1 MIAVLGDT
9 SSGKSSLLSSLSGIP
24 LPAASSLTT
33 KCPIQLQ
40 VEPKSFHEEN
50 ENENDNDAIHP
61 KKIYKRATVRIQ
73 WKIYSSSSGNNPNG
87 SPRERKRVLER
98 DRPPVFEPRIIT
110 MEEES
115 NVHEDNQ
122 ETFSETQTSSSSAS
136 SFTKTTTNE
145 AQWDAALIQVIKDA
159 QDIILQY
166 RYPCRVAPDVIS
178 VHVQGPHIAYPLT
191 LVDLPGLVQYQP
203 TTLTMAL
210 DDDDD
215 DDDDKHPP
223 HQFYHD
229 AEEDDDEGSDNDSVS
244 ATIEEK
250 KHDKSTTSTTTS
262 KRPSTTAPS
271 SITDNT
277 TTSNNLLQE
286 VEQVMQGYFANERCL
301 LLAVLSSGVN
311 LHNSKVLSMIQKVD
325 PQSMRTVPVL
335 TKPDLIDPGAEG
347 DVVQLLQPSSLMST
361 TTTTTRTSRISGGD
375 TSPVFRHG
383 FFLVKNRGQAQLD
396 QKVSVSQ
403 ALQDE
408 AKYFATT
415 HPWAS
420 LSDSIRQTR
429 LGVPNLLQKLSQ
441 LQWSMTRATLPQVIQ
456 EIQTKRATC
465 QELLDGMGTL
475 YTTRTE
481 QRRYYQS
488 ILQDLWMQLHAS
500 LSGRGLVGGGGR
512 LRSRR
517 SSNVARGSGRGRT
530 LQDKQSVD
538 QPPTF
543 TRTTTN
549 NTTINE
555 QTTTPRRNK
564 KLQHHLA
571 AAQLH
576 HACAD
581 FCQAIRSGSLA
592 TIQTLVEGAQV
603 LVSSP
608 NSVGGEDVRGQIVH
622 LDEIHGYACVDC
634 LSTKDHTTDV
644 LFDVIGCTAR
654 GGRIVS
660 ALSMATTVHHR
671 NPNVVDVIHHG
682 HSGGSNSSNRH
693 SQNQH
698 PRGHRPANGT
708 GHHAI
713 ETHDDEEYTD
723 EEPEEDR
730 LEEDEVWSDGQ
741 HVYIARQYPL
751 VDRLRQLPLKRI
763 RTDPTWLLDKI
774 AQYRTDDLACFINV
788 DIFKHIV
795 GEFVEQDW
803 TPPCFQLV
811 ETTRQIVMSTLD
823 ECLNETLILHGV
835 VTDDNDNGQADD
847 NDTSRCRFPRLQQ
860 ALYDACHEVANEL
873 LATATTQ
880 LEAHLELEQ
889 SYPYTQDD
897 VLLNTIAQ
905 SRYETLKR
913 DLELQLRLDQEGV
926 VLDTHAIQTILDRVF
941 DKHRSP
947 SSSSMSSTAPGMEA
961 SSSLSSTPLTM
972 SSGSRGGG
980 GAAMYLAEELE
991 LILSCYG
998 KVATQRVLDRTPMI
1012 CWQVCRSLKPKLEQA
1027 LGCVTDETLQEFL
1040 WESPATLSKMET
1052 TTAQLQELDKALKRI
1067 GVLQGLPSS

>member
-1 MIAVLGDT
+1 
-9 SSGKSSLLSSLSGIP
+9 
-24 LPAASSLTT
+24 
-33 KCPIQLQ
+33 
-40 VEPKSFHEEN
+40 
-50 ENENDNDAIHP
+50 
-61 KKIYKRATVRIQ
+61 
-73 WKIYSSSSGNNPNG
+73 
-87 SPRERKRVLER
+87 
-98 DRPPVFEPRIIT
+98 
-110 MEEES
+110 
-115 NVHEDNQ
+115 
-122 ETFSETQTSSSSAS
+122 
-136 SFTKTTTNE
+136 
-145 AQWDAALIQVIKDA
+145 
-159 QDIILQY
+159 
-166 RYPCRVAPDVIS
+166 
-178 VHVQGPHIAYPLT
+178 
-191 LVDLPGLVQYQP
+191 
-203 TTLTMAL
+203 
-210 DDDDD
+210 
-215 DDDDKHPP
+215 
-223 HQFYHD
+223 
-229 AEEDDDEGSDNDSVS
+229 
-244 ATIEEK
+244 
-250 KHDKSTTSTTTS
+250 
-262 KRPSTTAPS
+262 
-271 SITDNT
+271 
-277 TTSNNLLQE
+277 
-286 VEQVMQGYFANERCL
+286 
-301 LLAVLSSGVN
+301 
-311 LHNSKVLSMIQKVD
+311 
-325 PQSMRTVPVL
+325 
-335 TKPDLIDPGAEG
+335 
-347 DVVQLLQPSSLMST
+347 
-361 TTTTTRTSRISGGD
+361 
-375 TSPVFRHG
+375 
-383 FFLVKNRGQAQLD
+383 
-396 QKVSVSQ
+396 
-403 ALQDE
+403 
-408 AKYFATT
+408 
-415 HPWAS
+415 
-420 LSDSIRQTR
+420 
-429 LGVPNLLQKLSQ
+429 
-441 LQWSMTRATLPQVIQ
+441 MTRAILPQVIQ

-475 YTTRTE
+475 YSTRTE

-512 LRSRR
+512 GKRSK
-517 SSNVARGSGRGRT
+517 SNKVAGSSGRGRT
-530 LQDKQSVD
+530 SHDKQSAD
-538 QPPTF
+538 QPTTV

-549 NTTINE
+549 NTTINQ

-564 KLQHHLA
+564 KQQHHLA
-571 AAQLH
+571 AAELH

-592 TIQTLVEGAQV
+592 TVQTLVEGAQV

-644 LFDVIGCTAR
+644 LFDVLGCTAR

-671 NPNVVDVIHHG
+671 NPNGVDVIHHG
-682 HSGGSNSSNRH
+682 HSNGGSNNSSARH

-713 ETHDDEEYTD
+713 ETDDDDEEYTD
-723 EEPEEDR
+723 DEPEEDR

-823 ECLNETLILHGV
+823 ECLKETLILHGV
-835 VTDDNDNGQADD
+835 VNDDNGDGYQADY

-860 ALYDACHEVANEL
+860 ALYDACHDVAKEL

-947 SSSSMSSTAPGMEA
+947 SSLSNASMSSTLAASAAPGVEA
-961 SSSLSSTPLTM
+961 SSPLSS
-972 SSGSRGGG
+972 GARGGG
-980 GAAMYLAEELE
+980 VAAMYLAEELE

-1040 WESPATLSKMET
+1040 WESPAILLKMET

-1067 GVLQGLPSS
+1067 RVLQGTSSS